1 MEEKKEPRLVNAD
14 KVLAI
19 LATLRLRELQDK
31 RGNKHYQQ
39 GTISGLDIAK
49 HVVLTTLMGTEGC
62 FGALTELER
71 LGYQAGLMEGEEHRA
86 ILLKTIKAK
95 DMAIEC
101 LERENKTLKKKVEEQ
116 IELIRSL
123 MSE

>member
-19 LATLRLRELQDK
+19 LATLRLRWMQDK
-31 RGNKHYQQ
+31 SGNKHYRQ
-39 GTISGLDIAK
+39 GTINGFEIAK

-62 FGALTELER
+62 FGALTELEQ

-95 DMAIEC
+95 DMAIER